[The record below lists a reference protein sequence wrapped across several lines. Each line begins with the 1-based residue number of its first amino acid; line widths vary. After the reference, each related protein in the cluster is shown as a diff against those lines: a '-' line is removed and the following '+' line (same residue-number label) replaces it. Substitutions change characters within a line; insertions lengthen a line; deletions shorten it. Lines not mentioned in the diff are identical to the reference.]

1 MPPVSYLSGVWYRL
15 CQRFFMDDQ
24 IESADLYKK
33 HQIMLKHSISPRRQ
47 CIMKHAWM
55 NMIFQL
61 DKKR

>member
-33 HQIMLKHSISPRRQ
+33 HQIMLKHSISPRMEAEAGINSYYDAYL
-47 CIMKHAWM
+47 C
-55 NMIFQL
+55 F
-61 DKKR
+61 